1 MPKLLYPLFNTD
13 LQLQD
18 YIPTPQ
24 GCGVYRGEIELSSIG
39 RIFLNDLGTLSFR
52 TTFPAYNE
60 VFQGGG
66 LPDGCK

>member
-1 MPKLLYPLFNTD
+1 MLNFFILFSF
-13 LQLQD
+13 QD
-18 YIPTPQ
+18 SFPNRRDA
-24 GCGVYRGEIELSSIG
+24 VWYRGGIELYSIG
-39 RIFLNDLGTLSFR
+39 GKSLNDLGALSFR